1 MLEKVLPVFPK
12 EKRPVLMLGPCGA
25 ETREQV
31 LKTAEGLVDV
41 KPNLFRA
48 GIWKPR
54 SRPDSF
60 QGVGETG
67 LDWLVEVREKFGI
80 PVATEV
86 ANGEHVRIGLQYGV
100 DVFWIGSRTSVNPF
114 YVQEIADALEGHDIP
129 VIVKNPVNPDLDLWI
144 GAMERF
150 AQAGIT
156 RIAAIHRGFAFHGKS
171 VYRNPPVWEIPIE
184 LKRRYPD
191 LQLLCDVSHIG
202 GDPSLLLEI
211 AQKALDLNY
220 DGLMIETHI
229 DPPSALS
236 DSRQQIKPENV
247 AKKILDQLVVR
258 EPSTSDT
265 DFLKAL
271 DKLRIEIDR
280 LDDEVLE
287 LLAERMKLSETIGS
301 FKREKNISIL
311 QPERWT
317 DIIMRSKALGKNL
330 GLGEEFILSV
340 IQAIH
345 QESINHQSKVMKP
358 DQNPKS

>member
-1 MLEKVLPVFPK
+1 MLEKILPVFPV

-25 ETREQV
+25 ESREQI
-31 LKTAEGLVDV
+31 LKTAAGLQTIGPD
-41 KPNLFRA
+41 LFRA

-54 SRPDSF
+54 SRPGSF
-60 QGVGETG
+60 QGVGEKG
-67 LDWLVEVREKFGI
+67 LDWLIEVREKYGFPI
-80 PVATEV
+80 ATEV
-86 ANGEHVRIGLQYGV
+86 ANSDHVKIGLKYGI
-100 DVFWIGSRTSVNPF
+100 DVFWVGARTSVNPF
-114 YVQEIADALEGHDIP
+114 YVQEIADALQGHDVP

-150 AQAGIT
+150 AQAGIN

-171 VYRNPPVWEIPIE
+171 VYRNPPFWEIPIE
-184 LKRRYPD
+184 LKRRFPNI
-191 LQLLCDVSHIG
+191 QLVCDVSHIG

-236 DSRQQIKPENV
+236 DSQQQIKPENV
-247 AKKILDQLVVR
+247 TADILSQLVVR

-265 DFLKAL
+265 DFLEAL

-280 LDDEVLE
+280 LDDEVLV

-317 DIIMRSKALGKNL
+317 DIIVRSKALGKNL
-330 GLGEEFILSV
+330 GLGEEFILAM

-345 QESINHQSKVMKP
+345 QESINHQSKVMRPEQK
-358 DQNPKS
+358 NK